1 MTVAPTPR
9 RGGVLG
15 ASSLVLIGLI
25 CQDVGAASAVTLFP
39 QVGALGMVTL
49 RLAFSA
55 IILMA
60 VFRPRLRGRSRADWY
75 TVIAFGLALALMNS
89 LFYEAI
95 ARVPL
100 GTTVTIEVLG
110 PLILSVV
117 VSRKASA
124 WLWAVLAF
132 AGVAILG
139 QGSLDTLDPVGVAF
153 AVGAGVMW
161 VCYILLSARTGQRF
175 ERLDGLALAMSIGA
189 IVTIPFGVITAGPP
203 LFHPNV
209 LLIGVAVAVLSS
221 AIPYGLELLALRRLP
236 AATFSILMSL
246 SPALAAT
253 AGFLVLGQGL
263 TLQDGIG
270 IVLVVVA
277 SMGAVRSATP
287 TGVVNLI
294 PTADEIDRDPPHS

>member
-1 MTVAPTPR
+1 MTTTPPAR
-9 RGGVLG
+9 RVGTVG
-15 ASSLVLIGLI
+15 AASLVLVGLI
-25 CQDVGAASAVTLFP
+25 CQDIGAASAVTLFP

-55 IILMA
+55 VILMA
-60 VFRPRLRGRSRADWY
+60 VFRPRLRGRSRADWL
-75 TVIAFGLALALMNS
+75 TVIAFGLALALMNG

-117 VSRKASA
+117 VSRRASA

-139 QGSLDTLDPVGVAF
+139 WGGWDDLDPVGVAF
-153 AVGAGVMW
+153 ACGAGLMW
-161 VCYILLSARTGQRF
+161 VCYILLSARTGRHF
-175 ERLDGLALAMSIGA
+175 ERLDGLAIAMSIGA
-189 IVTIPFGVITAGPP
+189 VVAIPFGVATAGPP
-203 LFHPNV
+203 LFHGDV
-209 LLIGVAVAVLSS
+209 LVIGAGVAVLSS

-253 AGFLVLGQGL
+253 AGFLILHQAL
-263 TLQDGIG
+263 TVPDAVAIA
-270 IVLVVVA
+270 LVVVA
-277 SMGAVRSATP
+277 SMGAVRAAARRERELPLSEVSP
-287 TGVVNLI
+287 
-294 PTADEIDRDPPHS
+294 

>member
-1 MTVAPTPR
+1 MTIATPSR
-9 RGGVLG
+9 RGGTVG
-15 ASSLVLIGLI
+15 AAGLVLIGLI
-25 CQDVGAASAVTLFP
+25 CQDIGAASAVTLFP

-49 RLAFSA
+49 RLVFSA
-55 IILMA
+55 AILMA
-60 VFRPRLRGRSRADWY
+60 VFRPRLRGRSRADWL
-75 TVIAFGLALALMNS
+75 TVVAFGLALALMNG

-139 QGSLDTLDPVGVAF
+139 WGGFEQLDPVGVAL
-153 AVGAGVMW
+153 ACGAGIMW
-161 VCYILLSARTGQRF
+161 VAYILLSARTGQRF
-175 ERLDGLALAMSIGA
+175 ERLDGLAIAMSIGA
-189 IVTIPFGVITAGPP
+189 IVTAPFGILSAGAP
-203 LFHPNV
+203 LFHVNV
-209 LLIGVAVAVLSS
+209 LLVGVAVAVLSS

-253 AGFLVLGQGL
+253 AGLVILHQAL
-263 TLQDGIG
+263 TLPDAVA
-270 IVLVVVA
+270 IVLVVIA
-277 SMGAVRSATP
+277 SMGAVRAAARAERQLP
-287 TGVVNLI
+287 VVL
-294 PTADEIDRDPPHS
+294 PGE

>member
-1 MTVAPTPR
+1 MATAPASH
-9 RGGVLG
+9 RGGTVG
-15 ASSLVLIGLI
+15 AAGLVLIGLI
-25 CQDVGAASAVTLFP
+25 CQDIGAASAVTLFP

-55 IILMA
+55 VILIA
-60 VFRPRLRGRSRADWY
+60 VFRPRLCGRSRADWL
-75 TVIAFGLALALMNS
+75 TVIAFGLALALMNG

-117 VSRKASA
+117 VSRRASA

-132 AGVAILG
+132 VGVAILG
-139 QGSLDTLDPVGVAF
+139 WNGFDQLDPVGVAF
-153 AVGAGVMW
+153 ACAAGVMW
-161 VCYILLSARTGQRF
+161 VCYILLSARTGKHF
-175 ERLDGLALAMSIGA
+175 ERLDGLAIAMSIGA
-189 IVTIPFGVITAGPP
+189 VVAIPFGVITAGPP
-203 LFHPNV
+203 LFTMSV

-253 AGFLVLGQGL
+253 AGLVILHQAL
-263 TLQDGIG
+263 TIPDVVA
-270 IVLVVVA
+270 IVLVVIA
-277 SMGAVRSATP
+277 SMGAVRAAAK
-287 TGVVNLI
+287 G
-294 PTADEIDRDPPHS
+294 DREPPVILPGE

>member
-1 MTVAPTPR
+1 MTIVPPAR
-9 RGGVLG
+9 RGGTLG
-15 ASSLVLIGLI
+15 AAGLVLVGLI
-25 CQDVGAASAVTLFP
+25 CQDIGAASAVTLFP

-60 VFRPRLRGRSRADWY
+60 VFRPRLRGRSTADWF
-75 TVIAFGLALALMNS
+75 TVIAFGLALALMNG

-117 VSRKASA
+117 VSRRASA

-132 AGVAILG
+132 VGVAILG
-139 QGSLDTLDPVGVAF
+139 WGGFDKLDPVGVAF
-153 AVGAGVMW
+153 ACAAGVMW
-161 VCYILLSARTGQRF
+161 VCYILLSARTGRHF
-175 ERLDGLALAMSIGA
+175 ERLDGLAIAMSIGA
-189 IVTIPFGVITAGPP
+189 IVAIPFGVVTAGPT
-203 LFHPNV
+203 LFQVHI
-209 LLIGVAVAVLSS
+209 LLLGVAVAVLSS
-221 AIPYGLELLALRRLP
+221 AIPYGLELLALRSLP

-253 AGFLVLGQGL
+253 AGLLILNQSL
-263 TLQDGIG
+263 TIPDAIA

-277 SMGAVRSATP
+277 SMGAVRAAARGDRQLP
-287 TGVVNLI
+287 VVL
-294 PTADEIDRDPPHS
+294 PAE

>member
-1 MTVAPTPR
+1 MSAYRASVR
-9 RGGVLG
+9 SVNRGGAVG
-15 ASSLVLIGLI
+15 AAGLVLIGLI
-25 CQDVGAASAVTLFP
+25 CQDIGAASAVTLFP

-55 IILMA
+55 IILLA
-60 VFRPRLRGRSRADWY
+60 VFRPRLRGRSRADWL
-75 TVIAFGLALALMNS
+75 TVVAFGLALALMNG

-100 GTTVTIEVLG
+100 GTTVTLEVLG
-110 PLILSVV
+110 PLILAVV

-139 QGSLDTLDPVGVAF
+139 WGGWDDLDPVGVLF
-153 AVGAGVMW
+153 ACGASIMW
-161 VCYILLSARTGQRF
+161 VCYILLSARTGRHF
-175 ERLDGLALAMSIGA
+175 ARLDGLAIAMAIGA
-189 IVTIPFGVITAGPP
+189 VVAIPFGVTTAGPR
-203 LFHPNV
+203 LFHVDV

-253 AGFLVLGQGL
+253 AGLLILHQAV
-263 TLQDGIG
+263 TIPDIIA
-270 IVLVVVA
+270 IVLVVIA
-277 SMGAVRSATP
+277 SMGAVRAAARGEREAP
-287 TGVVNLI
+287 VILPG
-294 PTADEIDRDPPHS
+294 E

>member
-1 MTVAPTPR
+1 MTAAPPSRT
-9 RGGVLG
+9 GGG
-15 ASSLVLIGLI
+15 T
-25 CQDVGAASAVTLFP
+25 VGAAALVLVGLITQDIGAAFAVTLFP

-55 IILMA
+55 IILLA
-60 VFRPRLRGRSRADWY
+60 VFRPRLRGRTRADWL
-75 TVIAFGLALALMNS
+75 VVVAFGLALALMNS

-117 VSRKASA
+117 VSRRASA

-132 AGVAILG
+132 AGVLILG
-139 QGSLDTLDPVGVAF
+139 WGGWDHLDPVGVAF
-153 AVGAGVMW
+153 AVGAGIMW
-161 VCYILLSARTGQRF
+161 VAYILLSERTGRRF
-175 ERLDGLALAMSIGA
+175 ERLDGLAIAMSIGA
-189 IVTIPFGVITAGPP
+189 VLVLPFGIVSAGAP
-203 LFHPNV
+203 LFHPNI
-209 LLIGVAVAVLSS
+209 LLLGVAVAVLSS

-253 AGFLVLGQGL
+253 AGLVILHQAL
-263 TLQDGIG
+263 TLPDVIA

-277 SMGAVRSATP
+277 SMGAVRA
-287 TGVVNLI
+287 
-294 PTADEIDRDPPHS
+294 AARRERDLPPHEVTP

>member
-1 MTVAPTPR
+1 MTTAPTPR
-9 RGGVLG
+9 RGGTLG
-15 ASSLVLIGLI
+15 ATGLVLIGLI
-25 CQDVGAASAVTLFP
+25 CQDIGAASAVTLFP

-55 IILMA
+55 AILFA
-60 VFRPRLRGRSRADWY
+60 IFRPKLRGRTRADWL
-75 TVIAFGLALALMNS
+75 TVVAFGLALALMNA

-153 AVGAGVMW
+153 AVGAGGMW

-175 ERLDGLALAMSIGA
+175 ERLDGLAIAMSIGA
-189 IVTIPFGVITAGPP
+189 VVMIPFGVVTAGPP
-203 LFHPNV
+203 LFHPTV
-209 LLIGVAVAVLSS
+209 LLLGVAVAVLSS

-246 SPALAAT
+246 SPALAVT
-253 AGFLVLGQGL
+253 AGFLVLGQGI
-263 TLQDGIG
+263 TLQDGVG
-270 IVLVVVA
+270 IVLVIVA
-277 SMGAVRSATP
+277 SIGAVRAAGRREPVVGTTP
-287 TGVVNLI
+287 
-294 PTADEIDRDPPHS
+294 

>member
-1 MTVAPTPR
+1 MTSAPTSR
-9 RGGVLG
+9 RGTFG
-15 ASSLVLIGLI
+15 AAGLVLIGLI
-25 CQDVGAASAVTLFP
+25 CQDIGAASAVTLFP

-60 VFRPRLRGRSRADWY
+60 VFRPRLRGRTRADWL
-75 TVIAFGLALALMNS
+75 TVVAFGLALALMNS

-117 VSRKASA
+117 VSRRASA

-139 QGSLDTLDPVGVAF
+139 QGSWESLDPVGVAF
-153 AVGAGVMW
+153 ACGAGVMW
-161 VCYILLSARTGQRF
+161 VAYILLSARTGQRF
-175 ERLDGLALAMSIGA
+175 ERLDGLAIAMSIGA
-189 IVTIPFGVITAGPP
+189 VVTIPFGVVTAGPP
-203 LFHPNV
+203 LFHPAV
-209 LLIGVAVAVLSS
+209 LLLGVAVAVLSS

-236 AATFSILMSL
+236 ASTFSILMSL

-253 AGFLVLGQGL
+253 AGLIVLHQAL

-270 IVLVVVA
+270 IVLVVIA
-277 SMGAVRSATP
+277 SMGAVRAAGRREPEALVTP
-287 TGVVNLI
+287 
-294 PTADEIDRDPPHS
+294 

>member
-1 MTVAPTPR
+1 MSSAPPSKS
-9 RGGVLG
+9 GGTGPLG
-15 ASSLVLIGLI
+15 AAALVLIGLI
-25 CQDVGAASAVTLFP
+25 CQDIGAASAVTLFP
-39 QVGALGMVTL
+39 EVGALGMVTL

-60 VFRPRLRGRSRADWY
+60 VFRPRLRGRSRADWL
-75 TVIAFGLALALMNS
+75 TVIAFGVALALMNS

-117 VSRKASA
+117 VSRRASA

-132 AGVAILG
+132 VGVLILG
-139 QGSLDTLDPVGVAF
+139 WGGWDHLDPVGVAF
-153 AVGAGVMW
+153 AVGAGIMW
-161 VCYILLSARTGQRF
+161 VAYILLSARTGQRF
-175 ERLDGLALAMSIGA
+175 ERLDGLAIAMSIGA
-189 IVTIPFGVITAGPP
+189 VLVLPLGVATAGPP
-203 LFHPNV
+203 LFEPGILLLGV
-209 LLIGVAVAVLSS
+209 LVAVLSS

-253 AGFLVLGQGL
+253 AGFVILHQGL
-263 TLQDGIG
+263 TLTDVVA

-277 SMGAVRSATP
+277 SMGAVRA
-287 TGVVNLI
+287 
-294 PTADEIDRDPPHS
+294 AARRERDLPPHEVTP